1 MAVNLTTVL
10 LYVYGGVHYDFSGL
24 SPTLACFFVHLV
36 DTVVM
41 DRAFVQPG
49 QHQELEHIRFSQI
62 LLVYVGFQSDF
73 GNYISSSPLVS
84 LCSAFSKLLVAIIMS
99 VGIPS
104 PIRYYS

>member
-24 SPTLACFFVHLV
+24 SPTLACSFVHLV

-49 QHQELEHIRFSQI
+49 QHQELAQIRFCQI
-62 LLVYVGFQSDF
+62 LLVSFGFQFDV
-73 GNYISSSPLVS
+73 GNYISSLPSVS
-84 LCSAFSKLLVAIIMS
+84 LLSAFSKFS
-99 VGIPS
+99 GS
-104 PIRYYS
+104 DN

>member
-1 MAVNLTTVL
+1 MAVKLTTVL
-10 LYVYGGVHYDFSGL
+10 SYVYSGVHDDFTGL
-24 SPTLACFFVHLV
+24 SPALAYSFIHLV
-36 DTVVM
+36 DTVAL

-62 LLVYVGFQSDF
+62 LLVYLGFQFDF

-84 LCSAFSKLLVAIIMS
+84 LSSAFSKLPVAIIMS

-104 PIRYYS
+104 LIR

>member
-10 LYVYGGVHYDFSGL
+10 LDVHGGVHYDFSGL
-24 SPTLACFFVHLV
+24 SPTLACSFVHLV

-41 DRAFVQPG
+41 DRVFVQPG

-62 LLVYVGFQSDF
+62 LLVYLGFQFDF

-84 LCSAFSKLLVAIIMS
+84 LSSAFSKLPVAIIIS

-104 PIRYYS
+104 LIR